1 MTLQTSTHRRSGRAS
16 VRRSV
21 AAPSPRAM
29 RFVETKLRP
38 PMLRDD
44 VIPRPLL
51 LDQLRADVAS
61 SKLTLVSA
69 PAGYGK
75 TTALALLPR
84 AMPDVAFAWLSL
96 DEDDNDINVFSAA
109 LIESLRRVDPKIVEE
124 ASSLVPGDGAA
135 ARAVLDAIINDA
147 VAHHPSRLV
156 IVFDDF
162 HRVTESAITK
172 AIEYLLERM
181 PPQLH
186 VVIGTRHDPQLPLPR
201 LRARQQLAEVRVADL
216 RFSEPE
222 SRQLLNDKLRL
233 GLAEDHVTLLQ
244 ARTEGWAAGISLLVG
259 ALRRLPAAIN
269 RQSFL
274 AQLSQLDRYI
284 FDFLAAE
291 VLDALSERERRFLLD
306 ISILAELSPGIVATV
321 TQRDDAA
328 EALQHLYAR
337 NLFVTALDEPPT
349 VFRFHELVRDFL
361 RSKLERDEPAHAREL
376 HRRAARAEPVFSRAV
391 MHMIAA
397 EDWDDAAKLI
407 EDRGETAAR
416 DGTIATL
423 TSWITALPDE
433 IIETRSRLQYLLG
446 IAAWSRFDISAAIE
460 HFQKAVNGMRAA
472 GEHAGIGPALVF
484 LSGVLLASGE
494 FTRAGEL
501 AHEATEYDL
510 PFVSRL
516 GLLIEECWLD
526 MAIGRCEHATESF
539 DAALDLIEAQNDPAL
554 VHSSARSIH
563 CYILGLPH
571 ATPRLER
578 FVRIAMPLTRNA
590 ATPLRA
596 STLMLLAWTHQWRG
610 RTEQAEATAI
620 EAMQVAEH
628 AGGLKSV
635 TTEAGLLRA
644 TLAALRRDDETA
656 DAMFDLIF
664 RELRDLVPFA
674 DAWMAG
680 YLVAL
685 GRVRLLQGRIADAR
699 AAEQRIRAIENVREW
714 PIAPVARALFR
725 GLIDAAE
732 GNDADA
738 EASFR
743 LAIKL
748 QNRIHIDYFAGDV
761 RVALAAL
768 QLRAG
773 RSDEALKTFSPV
785 LARHERY
792 GQPGAVA
799 WEGAPARPLLRLA
812 IANHT
817 HAAFATRVLQ
827 LMGEESEEPAVVMP
841 GGDALTAREIEVLR
855 LVADGA
861 SNATVAESLSISV
874 HTVKRH
880 VANLLQKLRVSS
892 RAEAGAVARKLH
904 LD

>member
-1 MTLQTSTHRRSGRAS
+1 
-16 VRRSV
+16 
-21 AAPSPRAM
+21 
-29 RFVETKLRP
+29 
-38 PMLRDD
+38 
-44 VIPRPLL
+44 
-51 LDQLRADVAS
+51 
-61 SKLTLVSA
+61 
-69 PAGYGK
+69 
-75 TTALALLPR
+75 
-84 AMPDVAFAWLSL
+84 MPGVAFAWLSL

-124 ASSLVPGDGAA
+124 ASSIVPDDGTA
-135 ARAVLDAIINDA
+135 ARAVLDAIINDV
-147 VAHHPSRLV
+147 VAHHPSRIV

-172 AIEYLLERM
+172 AIEYLLERI

-201 LRARQQLAEVRVADL
+201 LRARQQLAEVRIGDL
-216 RFSEPE
+216 RFSEVE

-233 GLAEDHVTLLQ
+233 GLAEDHVALLQ

-291 VLDALSERERRFLLD
+291 VLDALSEHERRFLLD
-306 ISILAELSPGIVATV
+306 VSILAELSPDVVGAV

-328 EALQHLYAR
+328 QALQDLYAR

-349 VFRFHELVRDFL
+349 LFRFHELVRDFL
-361 RSKLERDEPAHAREL
+361 RTKLERDEPERAREL
-376 HRRAARAEPVFSRAV
+376 HRRAARAESVFSRAV
-391 MHMIAA
+391 MHMIAS
-397 EDWDDAAKLI
+397 EDWNDAAKMI
-407 EDRGETAAR
+407 EERGEISAR

-423 TSWITALPDE
+423 TSWISALPNDVVE
-433 IIETRSRLQYLLG
+433 SHPRLQYLLG
-446 IAAWSRFDISAAIE
+446 VAAWSRFDIANAIE
-460 HFQKAVNGMRAA
+460 HFQKAVDGMRAA
-472 GEHAGIGPALVF
+472 NDHAGIGPALVF
-484 LSGVLLASGE
+484 LSGLLLGSGE

-501 AHEATEYDL
+501 AHEATEYEL

-526 MAIGRCEHATESF
+526 MAIGHCEHATESF
-539 DAALDLIEAQNDPAL
+539 DAALDMMEAQNDPAL
-554 VHSSARSIH
+554 IHSSARSIH
-563 CYILGLPH
+563 CYLLGLPH

-578 FVRIAMPLTRNA
+578 FVRIALPHTRNA

-596 STLMLLAWTHQWRG
+596 STLTLLGWTQQWRG

-620 EAMQVAEH
+620 EAMQVAEK
-628 AGGLKSV
+628 AGGLRSV

-644 TLAALRRDDETA
+644 TLAVLRRDDETA
-656 DAMFDLIF
+656 DAMLDLVF
-664 RELRDLVPFA
+664 RELRNLPGFS

-680 YLVAL
+680 YLVAH
-685 GRVRLLQGRIADAR
+685 GRIRLLQGRLADAR

-732 GNDADA
+732 GNDEAA

-748 QNRIHIDYFAGDV
+748 QNRIHIDYFAGDA
-761 RVALAAL
+761 RVALAAM

-792 GQPGAVA
+792 GQPGAVS
-799 WEGAPARPLLRLA
+799 WEGAPVRPLLRLA
-812 IANHT
+812 IAQHA

-827 LMGEESEEPAVVMP
+827 LMGEESEEPSIVTP
-841 GGDALTAREIEVLR
+841 GGTALTAREVEVLR
-855 LVADGA
+855 LVANGA
-861 SNATVAESLSISV
+861 SNAAVAESLGISV

-892 RAEAGAVARKLH
+892 RAEAGAVARKLQ
-904 LD
+904 LDM